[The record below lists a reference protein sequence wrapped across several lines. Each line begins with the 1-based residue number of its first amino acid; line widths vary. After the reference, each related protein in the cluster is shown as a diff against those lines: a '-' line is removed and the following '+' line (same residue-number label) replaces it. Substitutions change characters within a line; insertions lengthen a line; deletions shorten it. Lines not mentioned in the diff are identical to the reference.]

1 MCQYTEDCDAGDE
14 SVGHKERSF
23 GRMTLQ
29 IAWCEECG
37 YSDAL

>member
-14 SVGHKERSF
+14 SVGRKEQ
-23 GRMTLQ
+23 GYGQAT
-29 IAWCEECG
+29 ITVVWCEACG